1 MKPHLGFIVMALVW
15 SVPLTS
21 FAIWYVRRTDR
32 QARRRLQIAF
42 DQINRDTPFSTVGRV
57 SPLVPDSRSHVQR
70 DTYAR
75 GIRQFRSRSRGA
87 SRLASLVRQ
96 DALRQVR
103 SRLKGQHTADEQ
115 GEDACHEEARVAD
128 LKKLVVNF
136 EALAENERQ

>member
-70 DTYAR
+70 DTRAR
-75 GIRQFRSRSRGA
+75 GIRQRSEERRVGKEGRSR
-87 SRLASLVRQ
+87 RL
-96 DALRQVR
+96 
-103 SRLKGQHTADEQ
+103 TEPY
-115 GEDACHEEARVAD
+115 
-128 LKKLVVNF
+128 KKMIHD
-136 EALAENERQ
+136 R